1 MNDRIKAI
9 RKALHMNQ
17 KSFGG
22 QIGLKDSSV
31 SMLESGKNNPSE
43 QTILS
48 ICREFSVNEH
58 WLRTGEGEMFLPG
71 PKSVLEEVS
80 EKLNLNEFE
89 TAFMKVYL
97 RLPKQVRDNFCNG
110 LYDELFKI
118 KRPDAEPTESRW
130 ERESRLLQ
138 EEAEAVKKDGEKCS
152 ALPPSKEA

>member
-1 MNDRIKAI
+1 MAEINARFKAVRKKCGLTQAEFGKVLGLSASGVSDIEAGRRNVTEQHIIMLNHWDSYRI
-9 RKALHMNQ
+9 NT
-17 KSFGG
+17 
-22 QIGLKDSSV
+22 D
-31 SMLESGKNNPSE
+31 
-43 QTILS
+43 
-48 ICREFSVNEH
+48 

-118 KRPDAEPTESRW
+118 KQPDAEPT
-130 ERESRLLQ
+130 ESRLLQ

-152 ALPPSKEA
+152 ASPPSKEA

>member
-1 MNDRIKAI
+1 
-9 RKALHMNQ
+9 
-17 KSFGG
+17 
-22 QIGLKDSSV
+22 
-31 SMLESGKNNPSE
+31 
-43 QTILS
+43 
-48 ICREFSVNEH
+48 
-58 WLRTGEGEMFLPG
+58 MFLPG

-97 RLPKQVRDNFCNG
+97 RLPKQMRDNFCNG

-118 KRPDAEPTESRW
+118 KQPDAEPTESRW

>member
-1 MNDRIKAI
+1 
-9 RKALHMNQ
+9 
-17 KSFGG
+17 
-22 QIGLKDSSV
+22 
-31 SMLESGKNNPSE
+31 MLESGKNNPSE

-97 RLPKQVRDNFCNG
+97 RLQT
-110 LYDELFKI
+110 
-118 KRPDAEPTESRW
+118 DA
-130 ERESRLLQ
+130 
-138 EEAEAVKKDGEKCS
+138 G
-152 ALPPSKEA
+152 